1 MSPQLRLICAQ
12 GRDYTYIYIMQARF
26 HRNIAASS
34 LAADCNVPQRP
45 PAIIRSFT
53 SIQMVHTHTSI
64 RAMYDI
70 ASYQAM
76 LDHTTALHHG
86 VYSASALHYEIS
98 RLGHYLHCTAAH
110 WTLFHFTGLRC
121 ITLHHLLWRCN
132 MRDISLS
139 CGALN

>member
-1 MSPQLRLICAQ
+1 MRPGAGL
-12 GRDYTYIYIMQARF
+12 YIYIMQARF

-76 LDHTTALHHG
+76 LDHTTALHRC
-86 VYSASALHYEIS
+86 VLCICIALRNIASWALLALHCS
-98 RLGHYLHCTAAH
+98 SLDFVSFH
-110 WTLFHFTGLRC
+110 WV
-121 ITLHHLLWRCN
+121 TLHHIAPPF
-132 MRDISLS
+132 MEVQHA
-139 CGALN
+139 GH